1 MGISKKLIALFTF
14 CYFFT
19 ACGPQNQ
26 QENLNWPV
34 NFEELITLHC
44 RAIELRESRFEIAD
58 SLRFLNDSLSNRTD
72 TSFSSETAE
81 HLKKLYKRQEVVSAE
96 GYALADTIRNRMTLV
111 MSDLDPVQKRSFND
125 SVAVAVSRRGCD
137 IGDQF

>member
-1 MGISKKLIALFTF
+1 MRIQGFNLLFSIRQF
-14 CYFFT
+14 DIFPYNVC
-19 ACGPQNQ
+19 
-26 QENLNWPV
+26 
-34 NFEELITLHC
+34 
-44 RAIELRESRFEIAD
+44 
-58 SLRFLNDSLSNRTD
+58 
-72 TSFSSETAE
+72 FSSETAGQ
-81 HLKKLYKRQEVVSAE
+81 LRKLYKRQAVVSAE